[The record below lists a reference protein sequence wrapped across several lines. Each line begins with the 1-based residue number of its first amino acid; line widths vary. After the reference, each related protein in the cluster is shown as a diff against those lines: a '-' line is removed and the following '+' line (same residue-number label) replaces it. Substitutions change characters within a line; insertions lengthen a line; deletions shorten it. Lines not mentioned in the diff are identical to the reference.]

1 MQTRYGPEYMW
12 NTANMAAF
20 EELSFPENHKKI
32 ILEQWG
38 WMKEIPSHPA
48 GYMVE
53 REISNAWTD
62 VVMNGEGIRIAV
74 DKAAI
79 TANREIIR
87 KMEEFGYIKDGK
99 VVKTYQIPSIENIK
113 AEVEK
118 SK

>member
-1 MQTRYGPEYMW
+1 M
-12 NTANMAAF
+12 
-20 EELSFPENHKKI
+20 L
-32 ILEQWG
+32 
-38 WMKEIPSHPA
+38 
-48 GYMVE
+48 E